1 MFRSVAHTVPLLVV
15 LTLSP
20 IEVVRPAAPDTQ
32 PPSVALHYR
41 STDLDTPRGIALL
54 HRRIRSAAS
63 SVCGAYDRALAEEKA
78 QWDECVDQA
87 VSRTVAAVHSE
98 TLSAYHGRWAHADKR
113 QPVRS
118 FAFQRAPDVQSSTKH

>member
-1 MFRSVAHTVPLLVV
+1 MFRSVAHTVPLFVL

-20 IEVVRPAAPDTQ
+20 IEVVRPAAPGAQ
-32 PPSVALHYR
+32 APSVTLQYR

-54 HRRIRSAAS
+54 YRRIRSAAS
-63 SVCGAYDRALAEEKA
+63 SVCGAYDRALVEEKA

-87 VSRTVAAVHSE
+87 VGSTVAAVHSE
-98 TLSAYHGRWAHADKR
+98 SLSAHHGRWAHADKR
-113 QPVRS
+113 QAVRS